1 MVLKIHPNKKRKWT
15 KRKTR
20 TVLFISFSLICLLAG
35 TAAYGVIIY
44 KKAETVLVESYKDEG
59 RKKSVLRK
67 EEVHPLK
74 DSISILFIG
83 VDES

>member
-59 RKKSVLRK
+59 RKNQFYERK
-67 EEVHPLK
+67 RF
-74 DSISILFIG
+74 IL
-83 VDES
+83 